1 MNSIKCF
8 SCGFV
13 SWADQEICK
22 RCGASL
28 TASPDNSYP
37 EQPPQPNYQRPA
49 ENLWQQRT
57 RRRLAIAAA
66 IIGAVN
72 LPTLGLL
79 GVGAIVGVIV
89 SLVALKRI
97 RQRPDLYS
105 GQGLATAGLVMS
117 LVSVVIAVPIG
128 IIAAIAIPNLLA
140 ARQAANEGSAI
151 YSLRRIGGAEATY
164 QSKWQ
169 KYGTLEELSAEH
181 LIDPNLAAGMRSG
194 YKFRVIVSSYD
205 PSSAPEFDA
214 TASPTDYSSS
224 GRRSFLIDET
234 GVIRGADSRGG
245 DASRSDPP
253 LEERRANRSD
263 DD

>member
-13 SWADQEICK
+13 AWADQEICK
-22 RCGASL
+22 KCGASL
-28 TASPDNSYP
+28 TGPPDGSHF
-37 EQPPQPNYQRPA
+37 EQPSNPNYQPPSGSFG
-49 ENLWQQRT
+49 QQRM

-66 IIGAVN
+66 IIGAIN
-72 LPTLGLL
+72 LPTLGLA

-97 RQRPDLYS
+97 KQRPDLYS
-105 GQGLATAGLVMS
+105 GHGLATAGLVMS
-117 LVSVVIAVPIG
+117 IVSVVIAVPVG
-128 IIAAIAIPNLLA
+128 IIAAIALPNLLA
-140 ARQAANEGSAI
+140 SRQAANEGSAI
-151 YSLRRIGGAEATY
+151 YSLRRIGAAEATY
-164 QSKWQ
+164 QSTRQ

-181 LIDPNLAAGMRSG
+181 LIEPNLVTGERSG
-194 YKFRVIVSSYD
+194 YKFRVIVSSYG
-205 PSSAPEFDA
+205 PSSLPGYDA
-214 TASPTDYSSS
+214 IAIPADYSYS

-234 GVIRGADSRGG
+234 GVIHAADSHGG

-253 LEERRANRSD
+253 LQERRASRSD